1 MPSQRLKQ
9 YLDENC
15 IKYVTINHSLAF
27 TAIDIAKSAHI
38 PTKIMAKTVILN
50 IEDKLAML
58 VLPAAYRIDLELI
71 KQAFSSKNIELA
83 SEQVFSRAFP
93 DCEVGA
99 MPPFGN
105 LYEMEIFVTESI
117 TEQDEVAFNAGSHS
131 EIVKMRYRDYE
142 RLVAPKF
149 ILLSV

>member
-1 MPSQRLKQ
+1 MPSQRLKR

-15 IKYVTINHSLAF
+15 IKYVTIDHSLAF

-58 VLPAAYRIDLELI
+58 VLPAAYRTDLGLI
-71 KQAFSSKNIELA
+71 KQALNSENVELA
-83 SEQVFSRAFP
+83 SEQAFGRAFP

-105 LYEMEIFVTESI
+105 LYDMEVFVTESI
-117 TEQDEVAFNAGSHS
+117 TEQEEIAFNAGSHS
-131 EIVKMRYRDYE
+131 ETIKMRYTDYE
-142 RLVAPKF
+142 RLVSPKF
-149 ILLSV
+149 ILLSN